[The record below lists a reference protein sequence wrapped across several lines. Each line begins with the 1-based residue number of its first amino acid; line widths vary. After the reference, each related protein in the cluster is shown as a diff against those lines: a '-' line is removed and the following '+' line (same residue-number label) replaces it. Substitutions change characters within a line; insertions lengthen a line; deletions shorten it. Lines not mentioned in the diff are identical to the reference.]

1 MSNRKEKL
9 SLVFVGLLLFGSLLA
24 VTKVSVA
31 APLPFDAPLSE
42 KYLRL
47 EVVVPNNF
55 SSKCTM
61 GKKSAKCKVSV
72 YSAELLRVF

>member
-1 MSNRKEKL
+1 MSNRREKL
-9 SLVFVGLLLFGSLLA
+9 SLIFSSILLLASISMYS
-24 VTKVSVA
+24 KVSTA

-55 SSKCTM
+55 SSKCAM
-61 GKKSAKCKVSV
+61 AKKVSQM
-72 YSAELLRVF
+72 